1 LADGLLAETPRNKG
15 TMMTQRQI
23 ASITRTICLAFTI
36 AGAAI
41 QGAWAVNAGHHEYE
55 LEIIKAKRMLLV
67 KRGAKIEK
75 VFRMASGRGG
85 RGDKHYRGDHRTPV
99 GTYRVVKIKRS
110 SRFHTFLQL
119 NYPNVKDAFYGL
131 RGRMISE
138 YDFDRIVSAQKYH
151 QIPPQNTALG
161 GAIGIHGIGAVTPL
175 KWDIHQNVNWT
186 EGCIALTNEQID
198 TLKKYIGIGTKVV
211 IAETLSS
218 SKSSPSRAPTRVRIV
233 KR

>member
-1 LADGLLAETPRNKG
+1 MVLQSRESGQQA
-15 TMMTQRQI
+15 
-23 ASITRTICLAFTI
+23 
-36 AGAAI
+36 AGY
-41 QGAWAVNAGHHEYE
+41 HDYE
-55 LEIIKAKRMLLV
+55 LEIIKSERMLLL
-67 KRGAKIEK
+67 KKGAKIEK

-85 RGDKHYRGDHRTPV
+85 PGDKHYRGDHRTPV
-99 GTYRVVKIKRS
+99 GTYRVVKIKPS

-151 QIPPQNTALG
+151 KIPPQNTALG
-161 GAIGIHGIGAVTPL
+161 RGDRNSWYRCLQHRKNSTYTGIT
-175 KWDIHQNVNWT
+175 NWT
-186 EGCIALTNEQID
+186 QGCIALTNEQID
-198 TLKKYIGIGTKVV
+198 TLRKYVGVGTKVV

-218 SKSSPSRAPTRVRIV
+218 SKSSFSQAPARVRIV

>member
-1 LADGLLAETPRNKG
+1 
-15 TMMTQRQI
+15 MTQRQI
-23 ASITRTICLAFTI
+23 GSITRTICLALI
-36 AGAAI
+36 MAGAAI
-41 QGAWAVNAGHHEYE
+41 QEVWAASSGHHDYE
-55 LEIIKAKRMLLV
+55 LEIIKSERMLLV

-85 RGDKHYRGDHRTPV
+85 PGDKHYRGDHRTPV
-99 GTYRVVKIKRS
+99 GTYRVVKIKHS
-110 SRFHTFLQL
+110 SRFYTFLQL

-151 QIPPQNTALG
+151 EIPPQNTALG
-161 GAIGIHGIGAVTPL
+161 GAIGIHGIGAVTQQ
-175 KWDIHQNVNWT
+175 KWDIHQNVDWT

-198 TLKKYIGIGTKVV
+198 TLQEYVGVGTKVV
-211 IAETLSS
+211 ITETLAS
-218 SKSSPSRAPTRVRIV
+218 SKSSLSQAPARVRIV

>member
-1 LADGLLAETPRNKG
+1 
-15 TMMTQRQI
+15 MTQRQFG
-23 ASITRTICLAFTI
+23 SITRTICLALII

-41 QGAWAVNAGHHEYE
+41 QGVWAVNAGHHDYE
-55 LEIIKAKRMLLV
+55 LEIIKSERMLLL

-85 RGDKHYRGDHRTPV
+85 PGDKHYRGDHRTPV

-131 RGRMISE
+131 RDRMISE

-151 QIPPQNTALG
+151 KIPPQNTALG
-161 GAIGIHGIGAVTPL
+161 GAIGIHGIGAPTPQ
-175 KWDIHQNVNWT
+175 KFDIHQNVNWT
-186 EGCIALTNEQID
+186 QGCIALTNEQID
-198 TLKKYIGIGTKVV
+198 TLRKYVGVGTKVV
-211 IAETLSS
+211 IAETLVS
-218 SKSSPSRAPTRVRIV
+218 SKSSLSQAPARIRIV

>member
-1 LADGLLAETPRNKG
+1 
-15 TMMTQRQI
+15 MMTQRHI
-23 ASITRTICLAFTI
+23 DSITRTIGLALML

-41 QGAWAVNAGHHEYE
+41 QGAWAVNAGHHDYE
-55 LEIIKAKRMLLV
+55 LEIIKSERMLLL

-85 RGDKHYRGDHRTPV
+85 PGDKRYRGDHRTPV

-119 NYPNVKDAFYGL
+119 NYPNVKDAFHGL
-131 RGRMISE
+131 RGRTISE

-151 QIPPQNTALG
+151 EIPPQNTALG
-161 GAIGIHGIGAVTPL
+161 GAIGIHGIGAVTPR
-175 KWDIHQNVNWT
+175 KFDIHQNVNWT

-198 TLKKYIGIGTKVV
+198 TLRKFVEVGTKVV
-211 IAETLSS
+211 IAETLASP
-218 SKSSPSRAPTRVRIV
+218 KSSPSRAPARVRIV

>member
-1 LADGLLAETPRNKG
+1 
-15 TMMTQRQI
+15 MTQHQI
-23 ASITRTICLAFTI
+23 ASITRTIRLALMI
-36 AGAAI
+36 AGAAAI
-41 QGAWAVNAGHHEYE
+41 HEVWAASSGHHDYE
-55 LEIIKAKRMLLV
+55 LEIIKSERMLLL
-67 KRGAKIEK
+67 KRGTKIEK

-85 RGDKHYRGDHRTPV
+85 PGDKHYRGDHRTPV
-99 GTYRVVKIKRS
+99 GTYRIVKIKRS

-131 RGRMISE
+131 GGRMISV

-151 QIPPQNTALG
+151 TIPPQNTALG
-161 GAIGIHGIGAVTPL
+161 GAIGIHGIGAVTPQ
-175 KWDIHQNVNWT
+175 KWDIHQKVNWT

-198 TLKKYIGIGTKVV
+198 TLRRYVGVGTRVV

-218 SKSSPSRAPTRVRIV
+218 SKTSLSQAPTRVRIV

>member
-1 LADGLLAETPRNKG
+1 MLAGTPRNKG
-15 TMMTQRQI
+15 KMMIQRQI
-23 ASITRTICLAFTI
+23 GSSTRTICLALII
-36 AGAAI
+36 AAAAI
-41 QGAWAVNAGHHEYE
+41 QEVWAVNAGHYDYE
-55 LEIIKAKRMLLV
+55 LEIIKSERILLL

-85 RGDKHYRGDHRTPV
+85 PGDKHYRGDHRTPV
-99 GTYRVVKIKRS
+99 GTYRVVKIKPN

-151 QIPPQNTALG
+151 EIPPQNTALG
-161 GAIGIHGIGAVTPL
+161 GAIGIHGIGAVTPR

-198 TLKKYIGIGTKVV
+198 TLRRYVGLGTKVV
-211 IAETLSS
+211 IAETLASS
-218 SKSSPSRAPTRVRIV
+218 RSSPSQAQARVKIV